1 MTADRAH
8 PPRPLQ
14 EDKMPVIV
22 VANPKGGVGKSTL
35 SSNIAGYFARQGHTV
50 MLGDV
55 DRQQSSRLWLQWRAA
70 TLPTILSWDIT
81 EDHIARPPKGTTHI
95 VLDTP
100 AGLHGKGLDAV
111 MKLADK
117 VVVPLQAS
125 VFDIHATQGFL
136 AELAEHKHAGKAQL
150 GVVANRVKD
159 HTKATEHL
167 IEFLKTLDIPLLGQL
182 RDTQNYAHLAAHGL
196 SLWDVPAT
204 KVEKDLGQW
213 APILD
218 WMNRS

>member
-1 MTADRAH
+1 
-8 PPRPLQ
+8 
-14 EDKMPVIV
+14 MPVIV

-35 SSNIAGYFARQGHTV
+35 SSNIAGYYARQGHAV

-55 DRQQSSRLWLQWRAA
+55 DRQQSSRLWLKLRPANMPVIQ
-70 TLPTILSWDIT
+70 SWDIT

-100 AGLHGKGLDAV
+100 AGLHGAGLDAV

-125 VFDIHATQGFL
+125 VFDIYATQEFL
-136 AELAEHKHAGKAQL
+136 AELNRRKRADKTQL
-150 GVVANRVKD
+150 AVVGNRIKD

-167 IEFLKTLDIPLLGQL
+167 KEFLQTLNIPLVTLL

-196 SLWDVPAT
+196 SLWDVAAH
-204 KVEKDLGQW
+204 KVEKDTTQW
-213 APILD
+213 APLLK
-218 WMNRS
+218 WLSE

>member
-1 MTADRAH
+1 
-8 PPRPLQ
+8 
-14 EDKMPVIV
+14 MPVIV

-136 AELAEHKHAGKAQL
+136 AELAQHKQAGKAQL

-167 IEFLKTLDIPLLGQL
+167 IGFLQTLEIPLLGQL

-213 APILD
+213 APILN
-218 WMNRS
+218 WLSQA

>member
-1 MTADRAH
+1 
-8 PPRPLQ
+8 
-14 EDKMPVIV
+14 MPVIV

-55 DRQQSSRLWLQWRAA
+55 DRQQSSRLWLQWRPT

-117 VVVPLQAS
+117 VLVPLQAS
-125 VFDIHATQGFL
+125 VFDIHATQGFI
-136 AELAEHKHAGKAQL
+136 AELAQHKQASKAQL

-167 IEFLKTLDIPLLGQL
+167 VAFLQTLDVPLLGSL

-213 APILD
+213 APILA
-218 WMNRS
+218 WLNRP

>member
-1 MTADRAH
+1 
-8 PPRPLQ
+8 
-14 EDKMPVIV
+14 MPVIV

-35 SSNIAGYFARQGHTV
+35 SSHIAGYFARQGHTV

-55 DRQQSSRLWLQWRAA
+55 DRQQSSRLWLKLRPA
-70 TLPTILSWDIT
+70 TLPPILSWDISQ
-81 EDHIARPPKGTTHI
+81 DQIAKPPKGTSHI

-117 VVVPLQAS
+117 VIVPLQAS
-125 VFDIHATQGFL
+125 VFDIYATQDFL
-136 AELAEHKHAGKAQL
+136 TDLAQRKRGGKVQL
-150 GVVANRVKD
+150 GVVGNRIKD

-167 IEFLKTLDIPLLGQL
+167 KEFLQTLDIPLVTLL

-196 SLWDVPAT
+196 SLWDVAPA
-204 KVEKDLGQW
+204 KVDKDLAQW
-213 APILD
+213 APLLD
-218 WMNRS
+218 WLAT

>member
-1 MTADRAH
+1 
-8 PPRPLQ
+8 
-14 EDKMPVIV
+14 MPVIV

-35 SSNIAGYFARQGHTV
+35 SSNIAGYYARQGHAV

-55 DRQQSSRLWLQWRAA
+55 DRQQSSRLWLKLRPVNMPVIQ
-70 TLPTILSWDIT
+70 SWDIT
-81 EDHIARPPKGTTHI
+81 EDHIARPPKGVTHI

-100 AGLHGKGLDAV
+100 AGLHGAGLDAV

-125 VFDIHATQGFL
+125 VFDIYATQDFL
-136 AELAEHKHAGKAQL
+136 AELNKRKRADKTQL
-150 GVVANRVKD
+150 AVVGNRIKD

-167 IEFLKTLDIPLLGQL
+167 KEFLQTLNIPLVTLL

-196 SLWDVPAT
+196 SLWDVAAH
-204 KVEKDLGQW
+204 KVEKDTNQW
-213 APILD
+213 APLLT
-218 WMNRS
+218 WLSE

>member
-1 MTADRAH
+1 
-8 PPRPLQ
+8 
-14 EDKMPVIV
+14 MPVIV

-70 TLPTILSWDIT
+70 TLPTILSWDVS

-136 AELAEHKHAGKAQL
+136 AELAQHKQAGKAQL

-167 IEFLKTLDIPLLGQL
+167 IGFLKTLDIPLLGQL

-218 WMNRS
+218 WMNRP

>member
-1 MTADRAH
+1 
-8 PPRPLQ
+8 
-14 EDKMPVIV
+14 MPVIV

-35 SSNIAGYFARQGHTV
+35 SSNIAGYFARQGHAV

-55 DRQQSSRLWLQWRAA
+55 DRQQSSRLWLKLRPAN
-70 TLPTILSWDIT
+70 LPLIQTWDIT

-100 AGLHGKGLDAV
+100 AGLHGPGLDAV

-125 VFDIHATQGFL
+125 VFDIYATQDFL
-136 AELAEHKHAGKAQL
+136 AELGRRKRADKTQL
-150 GVVANRVKD
+150 GVVGNRIKD

-167 IEFLKTLDIPLLGQL
+167 KEFLQTLNIPLLGLL

-196 SLWDVPAT
+196 SLWDVAPH
-204 KVEKDLGQW
+204 KVEKDVEQWKPVLKWLGE
-213 APILD
+213 
-218 WMNRS
+218 